1 MGLHLCWYP
10 RITCVILKINPT
22 STESLR
28 HVSNAMVGS
37 RRCLHTE
44 FYHLMITVGSFNS
57 FVFFYNWG
65 NIFLKHEIIDDI
77 VYLSNPA
84 ELHICLKYQINHAL
98 DHHRLLLTPH
108 FWTKIHHKSPR
119 TVRPPACSLVST
131 SLPSLPATGV
141 SWSRTGGV
149 RGKDDE
155 TWNMWFSGTKVGK
168 TIINHRL
175 NHNFYRWYKPFPNSN
190 LLYCFTRIIYMDLY
204 SSHCSPSAWLI
215 TMQHFWLFITIQ
227 HVLYISLWELCFP
240 VGLTWPWPLHQPS
253 GHNWF
258 TRFTQHIAAWEDRL
272 GTTRSLDCSTW
283 ESFES
288 TEGCKK
294 RAGRQVCERFKY
306 TYMILYEMKW
316 PLMEYQS
323 K

>member
-1 MGLHLCWYP
+1 
-10 RITCVILKINPT
+10 
-22 STESLR
+22 
-28 HVSNAMVGS
+28 
-37 RRCLHTE
+37 
-44 FYHLMITVGSFNS
+44 MITVGSFNS

-65 NIFLKHEIIDDI
+65 KIFFLKHDIIDDI

-175 NHNFYRWYKPFPNSN
+175 NHNFYRWYKHSHIVIYYIVLPT
-190 LLYCFTRIIYMDLY
+190 LYTWTC
-204 SSHCSPSAWLI
+204 SHCS
-215 TMQHFWLFITIQ
+215 LFNMYCIYLCGSC
-227 HVLYISLWELCFP
+227 VSL
-240 VGLTWPWPLHQPS
+240 
-253 GHNWF
+253 
-258 TRFTQHIAAWEDRL
+258 
-272 GTTRSLDCSTW
+272 
-283 ESFES
+283 
-288 TEGCKK
+288 
-294 RAGRQVCERFKY
+294 
-306 TYMILYEMKW
+306 
-316 PLMEYQS
+316 
-323 K
+323 